1 MDQLD
6 GFLGP
11 FRTFE
16 YTPIWD
22 PDAAYAFPR
31 IADGVVDVHKES
43 TAALQGVLDHLPP
56 VGWRSRARKTRD
68 YAWLI
73 WLQYTI
79 YMIQQSQGKDSKI
92 AWKGGWL
99 GHVNNPCSRKFHSA
113 LNNIFPEGHQHQS
126 SPTRTHPQDLV
137 PFARTAHSSQ
147 HAWGWWAEWK
157 QQPSD
162 ASEAELQ
169 LASSCSLR
177 FVCTSAVANE
187 WWFGTI
193 WHQGCLEIR
202 QSRAPGWLA

>member
-1 MDQLD
+1 MEDHGYIVLYSWLYSYQCYQLPATWRLIQTQLRPARPASGECALASKLCPGHCGMVAWADVATVGLRVDEPFNETISPLLALQPWFGATKKHSPAMDQLD

-73 WLQYTI
+73 WLYDLHDPTI
-79 YMIQQSQGKDSKI
+79 PRQRFKDCLRRWLAWACQQSM
-92 AWKGGWL
+92 
-99 GHVNNPCSRKFHSA
+99 F
-113 LNNIFPEGHQHQS
+113 
-126 SPTRTHPQDLV
+126 
-137 PFARTAHSSQ
+137 
-147 HAWGWWAEWK
+147 
-157 QQPSD
+157 
-162 ASEAELQ
+162 
-169 LASSCSLR
+169 
-177 FVCTSAVANE
+177 
-187 WWFGTI
+187 
-193 WHQGCLEIR
+193 
-202 QSRAPGWLA
+202 